1 MPKDADSGTSF
12 TSVCINTPMY
22 LSWLVG
28 RCVSHGVVV
37 KRGIVKHIADAAKLH
52 HSDKAADVVINCTGL
67 SAATLGGVEDKTVY
81 PARGQTV
88 LVRND
93 PKIMASI
100 SGTDDGS
107 DEATYI
113 MQRAAG
119 TW

>member
-1 MPKDADSGTSF
+1 
-12 TSVCINTPMY
+12 VY

-28 RCVSHGVVV
+28 QCVSSGIVV
-37 KRGIVKHIADAAKLH
+37 KRGIVRHIADAAKLH
-52 HSDKAADVVINCTGL
+52 HSGKAADVVFNCTGL
-67 SAATLGGVEDKTVY
+67 SAATLGGVEDKAVY
-81 PARGQTV
+81 PARGQIV

-113 MQRAAG
+113 MHRAAG
-119 TW
+119 KL